1 MPRRMKRQSGIS
13 RRGLLKAGIICA
25 AAAKLSS
32 FAPFR
37 AQASVRPPKL
47 WGINLAGADFG
58 SLLGKHGTEYLYP
71 PPENIDYYA
80 ALGFTLVRIP
90 FKWERLQPQLNAPLD
105 GNELL
110 LLSGVVDHALR
121 RNLTVVLDPHNY
133 AKRRFGADGWSRD
146 FLIGSAE
153 VPLGGF
159 TDFWG
164 RLADVF
170 KDREQVVFGLM
181 NEPTELTPARWLEI
195 ANAAIAE
202 IRRRGARNMLFV
214 PGTAWTGAHSWFDA
228 GNTVMGGLNDP
239 QGNFAL
245 EVHQYFDQD
254 SSGTRPEAM
263 SGTVGSE
270 RIEAFQN
277 WARERGLRAFLG
289 EYCGGRNDLS
299 ARALMDF
306 CDELNAN
313 SDVWLGSAAW
323 AGGPRW
329 PEDDMFNLE
338 PYKDGRMREQT
349 DIIRSRA
356 TAESPRYWTGPPPRF
371 YVDFARGIEI
381 GTGRPHAI
389 PRAAEAGKAL
399 PERGS
404 LPLDRKGLRIDAS
417 SAEPSLVNGAL
428 SQLFGLPSFTVL
440 IELRELSHA
449 KRKRDILSVAGAS
462 ILAGGARGELCSD
475 AGGGLMTLS
484 QPRDRGAS
492 KCRCAFSYDAATGE
506 IVIAATGLP
515 PVVGK
520 EARPVFLDRSPS
532 DARPHVQLGAGPNG
546 RLDGYISRVVGFPF
560 FLDRDELAKAV
571 A

>member
-1 MPRRMKRQSGIS
+1 MPGRVKRPSGIS
-13 RRGLLKAGIICA
+13 RRGLLKAGVLCA
-25 AAAKLSS
+25 AAAKLTA

-37 AQASVRPPKL
+37 GQASIRPPHL

-58 SLLGKHGTEYLYP
+58 NLLGKHGTEYLYP
-71 PPENIDYYA
+71 TRENIDYYA

-133 AKRRFGADGWSRD
+133 AKRRFGADGWNRD

-159 TDFWG
+159 NDFWG

-170 KDREQVVFGLM
+170 KDREHVVFGLM
-181 NEPTELTPARWLEI
+181 NEPAELPPARWLEI
-195 ANAAIAE
+195 ANAAIGE
-202 IRRRGARNMLFV
+202 IRRRGARNMVFV

-228 GNTVMGGLNDP
+228 GNTIMEGVKDP
-239 QGNFAL
+239 LGNFAL

-254 SSGTRPEAM
+254 SSGTSPQAM

-289 EYCGGRNDLS
+289 EYCGGRDDLS

-338 PYKDGRMREQT
+338 PYKNGRMREQT
-349 DIIRSRA
+349 GIIRSRA
-356 TAESPRYWTGPPPRF
+356 TAESARYWTGSSPRF

-381 GTGRPHAI
+381 GTERL
-389 PRAAEAGKAL
+389 REAGKAL

-404 LPLDRKGLRIDAS
+404 LPVDRKGLRIDAS
-417 SAEPSLVNGAL
+417 SPEPALVNGAL
-428 SQLFGLPSFTVL
+428 SDLFGLPSFTVL
-440 IELRELSHA
+440 IELREFSHA

-462 ILAGGARGELCSD
+462 ILASGERGELCSD
-475 AGGGLMTLS
+475 SGGGLMTS
-484 QPRDRGAS
+484 SPPRDRGRS
-492 KCRCAFSYDAATGE
+492 KSRCAFSFDAATGE
-506 IVIAATGLP
+506 VVIAATGLP
-515 PVVGK
+515 PVAGK
-520 EARPVFLDRSPS
+520 EARPVFLDRSLAAS
-532 DARPHVQLGAGPNG
+532 AQLGAGPNG
-546 RLDGYISRVVGFPF
+546 RLDGYISRVIGFPF
-560 FLDRDELAKAV
+560 FLGREELAKAV